1 MSNTHIPEPD
11 LGTLASGVRLVQV
24 ANLQNDLYALAEGC
38 WVECVL
44 LIPLLRALS
53 LFSLK
58 RSCQPACSTGKIW
71 QHVLFE
77 RCKEYI
83 VHALEEVCSQPE
95 EPFAGVL
102 EQCSLGKAGLKVGHV
117 SEFCAFDTDE
127 LG

>member
-1 MSNTHIPEPD
+1 MD
-11 LGTLASGVRLVQV
+11 VQV
-24 ANLQNDLYALAEGC
+24 ANLQNDLYTLAEGC
-38 WVECVL
+38 SVGCVL

-58 RSCQPACSTGKIW
+58 RNCQPSCCTGKIW

-95 EPFAGVL
+95 DPFAGVFV
-102 EQCSLGKAGLKVGHV
+102 CSIQGSTRLGRAIVMSQTCVL
-117 SEFCAFDTDE
+117 
-127 LG
+127 